1 MILARDIQFDQSKI
15 EVIQTWLQ
23 PKMVMK
29 LKSFHGLAS
38 FYWRLIKDFS
48 SVVPPIT
55 ECTKKGSFEWS
66 KKAQKA
72 FEKIK
77 QRLCQAPFLALL
89 NFEDLFELECDLSG
103 VGIETLL
110 IQSKR
115 PVAYFSVSLMIL
127 GATIAL
133 MMRSIMLL

>member
-1 MILARDIQFDQSKI
+1 
-15 EVIQTWLQ
+15 
-23 PKMVMK
+23 
-29 LKSFHGLAS
+29 
-38 FYWRLIKDFS
+38 
-48 SVVPPIT
+48 
-55 ECTKKGSFEWS
+55 
-66 KKAQKA
+66 
-72 FEKIK
+72 
-77 QRLCQAPFLALL
+77 LALL